1 MRGALAIFT
10 KTPELTPVKTRLARD
25 VGEEV
30 ARNFFSWS
38 VRQVANTASQAANA
52 KGNLDILWAIAEKDG
67 VTHER
72 WENSS
77 FTKIWSGE
85 GCLGTQ
91 MNYISNKL
99 LDEGYDYVLLTGTDI
114 PDLTP
119 SLILQAAK
127 YLESTSEACAIGP
140 CGDGGFYLYGSN
152 RKSEKMPWVCNDY
165 KAPDS
170 WQKLTSDLGFE
181 NMTILPSL
189 VDVDE
194 ASDLEKIKGAI

>member
-10 KTPELTPVKTRLARD
+10 KTPELSPVKTRLARD

-30 ARNFFSWS
+30 AKNFFSWS
-38 VRQVANTASQAANA
+38 VGQVANTATQASDS
-52 KGNLDILWAIAEKDG
+52 KEDLDVFWAIAEEDG
-67 VTHER
+67 VNHER
-72 WENSS
+72 WENSP
-77 FTKIWSGE
+77 FKKIWSGE

-91 MNYISNKL
+91 MHRVTNSL

-119 SLILQAAK
+119 SLIVDAAD
-127 YLESTSEACAIGP
+127 YLEGNDDACAIGP
-140 CGDGGFYLYGSN
+140 TGDGGFYLYGSN
-152 RKSEKMPWVCNDY
+152 VKTEKPAWTEHNY

-170 WQKLTSDLGFE
+170 WKTLTSDLGFDDI
-181 NMTILPSL
+181 MILPAL
-189 VDVDE
+189 TDVDE